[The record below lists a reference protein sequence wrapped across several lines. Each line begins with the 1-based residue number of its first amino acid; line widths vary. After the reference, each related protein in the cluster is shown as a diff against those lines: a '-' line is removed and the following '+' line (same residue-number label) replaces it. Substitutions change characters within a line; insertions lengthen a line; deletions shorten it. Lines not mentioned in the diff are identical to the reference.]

1 MATLKVTNIKNES
14 FAGDQLYLKTDG
26 KIGIGTGSPS
36 DALEISHASDPA
48 IRLHY
53 GSNSG
58 YSLLNIDS
66 SNNLTLDVDA
76 SAAGSNSFC
85 NLKIDGSEKLRITS
99 DGNVGIGTTSP
110 LYPLHLKNAMSSSP
124 YWIHMEVSGSNTT
137 GGGAGIAFDTSA
149 TNQASNNGLF
159 LATVSG
165 ERSASANGSNTLVF
179 KTSKS
184 GTTGDGSLTSGPKT
198 QMVITEDGN
207 VGIGTTSPTNKLEIS
222 GGLVRCLGTASARF
236 TVNNGAAEGFFG
248 WNSGTL
254 YLGGASAL
262 LNIAASGSNNIQLET
277 NSSTRMTIKSD
288 GDIEVGGNFKTNNL
302 TGKNLIING
311 NFAISQRGTSS
322 TDQSYMTVDRF
333 SIDYG
338 GHDEVL
344 TQSQH
349 ALTSSDTGP
358 WEKGFRY
365 SYHIQN
371 GNQTSGADAADYIR
385 MVTRLEA
392 QDLANSGWHYTNSNS
407 YATLSFWVK
416 SSVAQTFYGQV
427 FSQDGSPQNFPFS
440 TGALSANTWTK
451 VEIKI
456 PGGTNVQFDNNNKQ
470 GMVIYWWPFG
480 GTNYTGSPSLNTW
493 AAFSSGNRIPDMTST
508 WWTTNDATFELTG
521 IQLEVG
527 SIATEFEDRSYGE
540 ELARCQRY
548 YQRWK
553 RGYLAGNSVG
563 TSDINIG
570 VPLTVPLR
578 TVPTVPA
585 LNMHRSGN
593 KTVGV
598 TIVSYEYS
606 DANSIIF
613 EVRVGNWTGS
623 NAVVDE
629 VAYVL
634 IPSGDTMELNAEL

>member
-26 KIGIGTGSPS
+26 KIGIGTTSPQ
-36 DALEISHASDPA
+36 
-48 IRLHY
+48 RTLH
-53 GSNSG
+53 
-58 YSLLNIDS
+58 LS
-66 SNNLTLDVDA
+66 SNNTVFALTDTVASTDQKTKYILSDA
-76 SAAGSNSFC
+76 GILAFGKLNDAYDTAAEFLRFDN
-85 NLKIDGSEKLRITS
+85 DG
-99 DGNVGIGTTSP
+99 DVGIGGNGTGNG
-110 LYPLHLKNAMSSSP
+110 LGVYLRRSSP
-124 YWIHMEVSGSNTT
+124 TTTNFYEASDGTKTMITGVDSTLDYIKIGSLS
-137 GGGAGIAFDTSA
+137 AHRVGIV
-149 TNQASNNGLF
+149 ASNGEKLSVLTNG
-159 LATVSG
+159 
-165 ERSASANGSNTLVF
+165 N
-179 KTSKS
+179 
-184 GTTGDGSLTSGPKT
+184 
-198 QMVITEDGN
+198 I
-207 VGIGTTSPTNKLEIS
+207 GIGTTSPTNKLEIS

-288 GDIEVGGNFKTNNL
+288 GDIEVGGNLKTNNI

-311 NFAISQRGTSS
+311 AFTISQRGTSS

-392 QDLANSGWHYTNSNS
+392 QDLANSGWHYTSSSS

-451 VEIKI
+451 VEISI
-456 PGGTNVQFDNNNKQ
+456 PGATNVQFDNNNKQ

-493 AAFSSGNRIPDMTST
+493 AGFSSGNRIPDMTST

-527 SIATEFEDRSYGE
+527 SIATEFEHRSYGE
-540 ELARCQRY
+540 ELALCQRY

-553 RGYLAGNSVG
+553 RGYLCGNSVG

-570 VPLTVPLR
+570 IPLCVPLR
-578 TVPTVPA
+578 SVPTIPA
-585 LNMHRSGN
+585 INMHRSGN
-593 KTVGV
+593 KTVTV
-598 TIVSYEYS
+598 SIVSYEYS
-606 DANSIIF
+606 DVNSMIL
-613 EVRVGNWTGS
+613 ELRVGNWTGG